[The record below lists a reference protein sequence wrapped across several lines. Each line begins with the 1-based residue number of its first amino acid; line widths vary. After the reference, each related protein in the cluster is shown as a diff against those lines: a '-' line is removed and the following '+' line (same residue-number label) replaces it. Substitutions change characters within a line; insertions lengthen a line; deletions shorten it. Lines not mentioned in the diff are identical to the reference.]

1 MKAIEVV
8 VRFSTEGEI
17 TPLQIIWN
25 GVTFKLTTG
34 RQWEDIDGRRHFLT
48 MADNGQMFELE
59 WIKENNQWYLNETS
73 QIQII

>member
-8 VRFSTEGEI
+8 ARFSAEGEI

-25 GVTFKLTTG
+25 GVTLKLTTG

-59 WIKENNQWYLNETS
+59 WIKEDNQWYLNETS